1 MRGKME
7 KTAVESAWQSLKKL
21 ILYTPPAVPSR
32 FVLKE
37 TAGDDAKGSSVQSG
51 RSLAGDYQEE
61 EALLRCAKRILEL
74 GEETVRLLRQNDS
87 LASIQELKARL
98 CAIETQQKD
107 LMPTLLAYDS
117 GGEIEAD
124 RKLSASLEENKVLLE
139 KIYRLPKNKDV
150 IIREFEIGTEP
161 KAKAAAFFI
170 DGMVDTKVMNLTVLQ
185 PLMLA
190 AFQRPMGEEFIAV
203 LVSSYL
209 PANQARR
216 VNSFGEVQEGIN
228 SGDTVLLFDGIPGAI
243 VVGTKGWEHRG
254 VSRPSSEQSVFGAQS
269 AFSENIRVNTA
280 LIRTTMKDSSLVT
293 EMVKV
298 GKRSQINCAFMYLAN
313 VANPQLV
320 AEVKRRI
327 KGIRTDYISET
338 GILIQ
343 FIEDHPKNP
352 FPQSISTERSDRV
365 GAHLAEGRIAVMLE
379 GNPFV
384 HILPVSFYSFFHSA
398 EDFGMKSVVGNFMR
412 ALRLF
417 GTLIATVLP
426 SLYIAIAYYHQEAI
440 PTDLLLAIAGSRE
453 NVPFP
458 AIFEVMV
465 MEISF
470 ELIREAG
477 VRIPGLLGSTIGIV
491 GAIIL
496 GQAAVAARIVSPI
509 VVVVIAITGLASFTI
524 PEYRMASAVR
534 LVRFLLLAFASM
546 MGLVGLG
553 TGLLWLTVVLASM
566 KSFGVPYMA
575 PIAPKTIAGYDVVL
589 RGEVY
594 EQEDR
599 PDELSPLDSRRQ
611 PATSRRWIK
620 DRPAGEEGAR

>member
-1 MRGKME
+1 ME
-7 KTAVESAWQSLKKL
+7 RTAVGSVWQKVKKL
-21 ILYTPPAVPSR
+21 IVYTPPATPSR
-32 FVLKE
+32 FVLDETVEDDRKE
-37 TAGDDAKGSSVQSG
+37 TQAKST
-51 RSLAGDYQEE
+51 RELEGDYQEAK
-61 EALLRCAKRILEL
+61 ALLRSARRILEL
-74 GEETVRLLRQNDS
+74 GEQTVRILRQNG
-87 LASIQELKARL
+87 LAGNIQELKAKL
-98 CAIETQQKD
+98 YALEKQQKE
-107 LMPTLLAYDS
+107 LIPILLAYDS
-117 GGEIEAD
+117 DGEIEEE
-124 RKLSASLEENKVLLE
+124 RQLSVSLEENRSLLE
-139 KIYRLPKNKDV
+139 KIYRIPKNKDV
-150 IIREFEIGTEP
+150 VIRELEIGTEP

-190 AFQRPMGEEFIAV
+190 SFKRPMGEEFIGM
-203 LVSSYL
+203 LVNSYL

-228 SGDTVLLFDGIPGAI
+228 SGDTVLLFDGIPGALL
-243 VVGTKGWEHRG
+243 VGTKGWEHRG
-254 VSRPSSEQSVFGAQS
+254 VSRPSSEQSVFGAQV

-280 LIRTTMKDSSLVT
+280 LIRTTLKDSNLVT
-293 EMVKV
+293 EMIKI
-298 GKRSQINCAFMYLAN
+298 GKRSQINCALMYLADL
-313 VANPQLV
+313 ANPQLV
-320 AEVKRRI
+320 AEVGRRL
-327 KGIRTDYISET
+327 KSIRTDYISET
-338 GILIQ
+338 GTLLQ

-352 FPQSISTERSDRV
+352 FPQSISTERLDRV
-365 GAHLAEGRIAVMLE
+365 GVHLSEGRVAIVME

-384 HILPVSFYSFFHSA
+384 HILPVSFFSFFHSA
-398 EDFGMKSVVGNFMR
+398 EDFGMKSIVGNFMR
-412 ALRLF
+412 VLRLF

-458 AIFEVMV
+458 AIFEVII

-470 ELIREAG
+470 ELLREAG

-496 GQAAVAARIVSPI
+496 GQAAVAAKIVSPI

-534 LVRFLLLAFASM
+534 LIRFLLLAFAST

-553 TGLLWLTVVLASM
+553 TGLLWLTVVLAGM
-566 KSFGVPYMA
+566 KSFGMPYMT
-575 PIAPKTIAGYDVVL
+575 PVAPKTIAGFDVVF
-589 RGEVY
+589 RGEVF
-594 EQEDR
+594 EKEAR

-611 PATSRRWIK
+611 SVISRKWITDK
-620 DRPAGEEGAR
+620 PVKGDETK